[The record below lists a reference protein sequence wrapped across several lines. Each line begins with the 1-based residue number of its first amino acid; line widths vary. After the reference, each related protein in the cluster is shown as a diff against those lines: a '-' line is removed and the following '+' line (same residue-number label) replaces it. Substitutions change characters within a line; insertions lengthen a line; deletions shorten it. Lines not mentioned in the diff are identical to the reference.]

1 MALPQVALPTYELT
15 VPSSGKKLKYRPF
28 VVKEEKLLLLALESG
43 DDKEIERAVKT
54 LLKGCIQTR
63 VKVEEFPIFDL
74 EYIFLQIRAVSVGE
88 VVEMNVICK
97 DDNETKVRYDINLAE
112 VQVHFPEGHTN
123 KVELS
128 ETMGIIMKYPSMDDF
143 IKTSIIG
150 ATPDANSVLD
160 IVAGC
165 IDQIY
170 DGEDVYD
177 SSTTSKKEFV
187 QFVENLTNSQ
197 FDKLQKF
204 FETAP
209 SLEHT
214 FTVTNPNTGEPSE
227 FTISGLSNFF
237 G

>member
-63 VKVEEFPIFDL
+63 VKVEELPIFDL

-88 VVEMNVICK
+88 IVEMNVICK
-97 DDNETKVRYDINLAE
+97 DDNETRVRYDINLAD
-112 VQVHFPEGHTN
+112 VQVYFPEGHTN

-128 ETMGIIMKYPSMDDF
+128 DTMGIIMKYPSMDDF

-227 FTISGLSNFF
+227 FTITGLSNFF

>member
-1 MALPQVALPTYELT
+1 
-15 VPSSGKKLKYRPF
+15 
-28 VVKEEKLLLLALESG
+28 
-43 DDKEIERAVKT
+43 
-54 LLKGCIQTR
+54 
-63 VKVEEFPIFDL
+63 
-74 EYIFLQIRAVSVGE
+74 
-88 VVEMNVICK
+88 
-97 DDNETKVRYDINLAE
+97 
-112 VQVHFPEGHTN
+112 
-123 KVELS
+123 
-128 ETMGIIMKYPSMDDF
+128 MDDF